1 MALWFVNVLSLSLLQ
16 AISSVTCRLNSNKCP
31 LFLLQA
37 SRNKHL
43 YIFTWCSSPAC
54 WVRAPCCKSPPL
66 FYLVRTSLSHSRQR
80 RELFSGSGWLVVGFF
95 FKRVKKRGPDSC
107 GEDFW
112 DAFLEK
118 TKQRSSIFAVEN
130 ALCDAA
136 RGREPRLERR
146 SGARFAPGAA
156 VRVRP
161 RGGGTPAGTPSPGD
175 RRARAPTRFPGWKAW
190 RRRWRPAATCWVRGK
205 DPSGEGAAGGPE
217 ERWGARRTKGAQP
230 SRPVRVLPPDRPR
243 RVWGSFSAETS
254 ASSCRENRLGEKPTK
269 TT

>member
-1 MALWFVNVLSLSLLQ
+1 MALWFVNVLSLFLLQ

-54 WVRAPCCKSPPL
+54 WVRAPCCRSPPL

-118 TKQRSSIFAVEN
+118 NQTTKLDLCRRKCPLRRSTWTRA
-130 ALCDAA
+130 AA
-136 RGREPRLERR
+136 RASLGSALRARGCSPGPTPGWGDPRRH
-146 SGARFAPGAA
+146 PQ
-156 VRVRP
+156 P
-161 RGGGTPAGTPSPGD
+161 RGPPSPGAHPLSWVEGVEAAVATGSYLLGQGEGPVRRRCSRWPGGALGRSPNK
-175 RRARAPTRFPGWKAW
+175 RRAALETRTCAPSW
-190 RRRWRPAATCWVRGK
+190 
-205 DPSGEGAAGGPE
+205 
-217 ERWGARRTKGAQP
+217 
-230 SRPVRVLPPDRPR
+230 
-243 RVWGSFSAETS
+243 
-254 ASSCRENRLGEKPTK
+254 
-269 TT
+269 